1 MEPVPG
7 FAVLVELGDFLF
19 FVREEAQRLHDAE
32 GVGRKDVPDIFRHDV
47 GDEQIN
53 FVGLVEPRWWPQ
65 QRMLYPPLTLALT
78 QCADLICT
86 LNKRPSTSTMKS

>member
-53 FVGLVEPRWWPQ
+53 FVGLVGAALVATAANVVSAAHVGTDTMR
-65 QRMLYPPLTLALT
+65 RLDLY
-78 QCADLICT
+78 
-86 LNKRPSTSTMKS
+86 S